1 MLSKKNIME
10 VSADPTQFL
19 KTIEWEMMD
28 KKKFFPLSMLSSFCV
43 RCSLYPLTLIKT
55 RLQIQKHGQM
65 YKGLID
71 AASKIYETEGVGGL
85 YRGFW
90 VSSVQIISGVLYI
103 ATYEGARHILSQYNA
118 SSSVKSLVGG
128 GMASLVGQTIIVPFD
143 IISQHLM
150 VLGVGNVTLEKIK
163 DRKLMNPLGIQF
175 DSSKSK
181 LHLTLDIAQVIYKT
195 DGFRGF
201 YRGYLASLCT
211 YVPNS
216 ALWWAFY
223 HIYQDELEK
232 HLPQGVSHL
241 LIQCVAGTLGGF
253 TTTMITN
260 PMDTIR
266 ARLQVQRT
274 NTMLKTFQILW
285 EEDGI
290 RMVSK
295 GLSARLIQ
303 SVCFSFSIILGYE
316 TIKRFSVRQE
326 YKEMVRW

>member
-1 MLSKKNIME
+1 ME

-223 HIYQDELEK
+223 HIYQGCHCTK
-232 HLPQGVSHL
+232 V
-241 LIQCVAGTLGGF
+241 
-253 TTTMITN
+253 
-260 PMDTIR
+260 
-266 ARLQVQRT
+266 
-274 NTMLKTFQILW
+274 
-285 EEDGI
+285 
-290 RMVSK
+290 
-295 GLSARLIQ
+295 
-303 SVCFSFSIILGYE
+303 IILF
-316 TIKRFSVRQE
+316 IAISIFMRI
-326 YKEMVRW
+326 